1 MRNVKSIA
9 IAAAA
14 FLGLGLG
21 LHGPAV
27 ASAAVGLELITQVES
42 ATYLWNAGDDR
53 LFIVERGGRILI
65 YRPGEGL
72 LPTLLDISDRV
83 LVNGERG
90 SGRWRSILT
99 SRATVSST
107 WPTPEPAAHRS
118 DPRALPGV
126 GWSARR
132 RRPRE
137 RGDRLRGAH
146 PSGAH
151 WRSDRRLPHRQ
162 TSICRWGTGELE
174 RPPCNAEP
182 AAAARKMLR
191 LDISQNLDTPPHH
204 AIRQTILSSVRL
216 TRRRGARRDLVLRS
230 AQFVPLLL
238 RPLDGRPLSRR
249 CRQDGREET
258 DFEPAG
264 AGGANF
270 GWSDGGTLCQNPR
283 GTVLLNAA
291 LLRPAYTAPIT
302 RCHTRVGP
310 AQHRRF
316 CYRGSAI
323 LSCGHVFGD
332 LCSGRIWS
340 VEEVT
345 PGTWGLRRFPQEER
359 FLQSF
364 GRTPMVSSTLTA
376 SGNVWWSPRRAR
388 SALHRSASRPASM
401 YEPAWADVLTS
412 RGRVDADCV
421 RLAGRGQL
429 QTLGLP
435 PGQQTAEACLG
446 FEPGDRIQRRVGL
459 LATQESTKCRVP
471 GRPELVPSFGYTST
485 GRVASAA
492 KTMANR
498 FTRSLFGTP
507 VDDAIALASQDAP
520 GARCQAA
527 VVKSAHL
534 LLGALWK
541 VGLEGKK
548 AHLAGKL
555 TSPVLSGVELG
566 DRVLQ
571 YVATRTASGRV
582 AAQRG
587 SWRDPRA

>member
-1 MRNVKSIA
+1 
-9 IAAAA
+9 
-14 FLGLGLG
+14 
-21 LHGPAV
+21 
-27 ASAAVGLELITQVES
+27 
-42 ATYLWNAGDDR
+42 
-53 LFIVERGGRILI
+53 
-65 YRPGEGL
+65 
-72 LPTLLDISDRV
+72 
-83 LVNGERG
+83 
-90 SGRWRSILT
+90 
-99 SRATVSST
+99 
-107 WPTPEPAAHRS
+107 
-118 DPRALPGV
+118 
-126 GWSARR
+126 
-132 RRPRE
+132 
-137 RGDRLRGAH
+137 
-146 PSGAH
+146 
-151 WRSDRRLPHRQ
+151 
-162 TSICRWGTGELE
+162 
-174 RPPCNAEP
+174 
-182 AAAARKMLR
+182 
-191 LDISQNLDTPPHH
+191 
-204 AIRQTILSSVRL
+204 
-216 TRRRGARRDLVLRS
+216 
-230 AQFVPLLL
+230 
-238 RPLDGRPLSRR
+238 
-249 CRQDGREET
+249 
-258 DFEPAG
+258 
-264 AGGANF
+264 
-270 GWSDGGTLCQNPR
+270 
-283 GTVLLNAA
+283 
-291 LLRPAYTAPIT
+291 
-302 RCHTRVGP
+302 
-310 AQHRRF
+310 
-316 CYRGSAI
+316 
-323 LSCGHVFGD
+323 
-332 LCSGRIWS
+332 
-340 VEEVT
+340 
-345 PGTWGLRRFPQEER
+345 
-359 FLQSF
+359 
-364 GRTPMVSSTLTA
+364 
-376 SGNVWWSPRRAR
+376 
-388 SALHRSASRPASM
+388 M